1 MGATGKRRTVLAM
14 LAACLHLALVLPSHA
29 DDWRDGRRDH
39 DRARRALEAGEI
51 LPLDTVLER
60 VARDTPG
67 RVMEVE
73 LEREHGRWVYEIRL
87 LRSGGVLIKLM
98 VDARDGTVITNRD
111 YGSRAGH

>member
-1 MGATGKRRTVLAM
+1 MGAAGKCRKVLAA
-14 LAACLHLALVLPSHA
+14 LAAGLLLAPILPGHA

-73 LEREHGRWVYEIRL
+73 LERENGRWVYEIRL
-87 LRSGGVLIKLM
+87 LRSGGVLIKLL
-98 VDARDGTVITNRD
+98 VDARDGTVIKQRD
-111 YGSRAGH
+111 YGPRANH